1 MKDVLINHHSYFSKE
16 NIEKIKKDYKFSQN
30 RHIELLVWDFEIFAQ
45 MSAIHNDFVLKGG
58 AATQIYLEP
67 EKQRASRDIDFATT
81 LTKKEVEGVLEKI
94 RLKFESHKT
103 HEDHFKW
110 SIVPAPKDPAKT
122 IEDLDCYDIIVP
134 AFFGKPLGQT
144 NITELRIDAIHYKQI
159 PFVIKELK
167 EAKVF
172 GMPIKPFKIVSEG
185 SLIADKLLTLADHTI
200 GVFARNPE
208 KVESYLK
215 QLYDLTHL
223 IDKFITG
230 QQVQNDILETL
241 KKLTPLELKYK
252 GLSKSVEDVLKD
264 IVHSLEKRK
273 YVDYDSSEA
282 GIEFRGSIDDF
293 QGNYINNPESVP
305 SYEWAAR
312 IGRIQFI
319 AQLLLRRIEG
329 KLSETELGEILKRLK
344 NAEQKLADIKGDE
357 LKKVRAN
364 FMQYFKGEKSI
375 EKQLKNAFLK
385 RVLFG
390 IITQENAEELFKS
403 IGV

>member
-1 MKDVLINHHSYFSKE
+1 MKDVLINDHSYFSKE
-16 NIEKIKKDYKFSQN
+16 NIERIKKDYKFSQN
-30 RHIELLVWDFEIFAQ
+30 RHIELLLWDFEIFAQ
-45 MSAIHNDFVLKGG
+45 MSAIHNGFVLKGG

-67 EKQRASRDIDFATT
+67 EKQRTSRDIDFATT
-81 LTKKEVEGVLEKI
+81 LTKKEVEGVLEQI

-103 HEDHFKW
+103 NENHFKW
-110 SIVPAPKDPAKT
+110 SIVPPPKDRAKT
-122 IEDLDCYDIIVP
+122 IEDLDCYDVIVP
-134 AFFGKPLGQT
+134 TFFGKPIGET
-144 NITELRIDAIHYKQI
+144 NITVLRIDAIHYKQI
-159 PFVIKELK
+159 PFAIKELK

-223 IDKFITG
+223 IDTFIISL
-230 QQVQNDILETL
+230 QVQNDILETL
-241 KKLTPLELKYK
+241 KKLTPLELRYK

-264 IVHSLEKRK
+264 IADSLEKRK

-312 IGRIQFI
+312 IGRILFI
-319 AQLLLRRIEG
+319 VQLLLTRIEG

-344 NAEQKLADIKGDE
+344 NAEEKLADTKGDE
-357 LKKVRAN
+357 LKKVRTT
-364 FMQYFKGEKSI
+364 FMRYFKGEKSI
-375 EKQLKNAFLK
+375 EKQLKNALLK
-385 RVLFG
+385 RVFFG

>member
-1 MKDVLINHHSYFSKE
+1 MKDVLINNYSYFSKE

-30 RHIELLVWDFEIFAQ
+30 RHIELLLWDFEIFAQ
-45 MSAIHNDFVLKGG
+45 MSAIHDDFVLKGG

-81 LTKKEVEGVLEKI
+81 LTKKEVEDVLEKI

-103 HEDHFKW
+103 HEGHFKW

-122 IEDLDCYDIIVP
+122 IEDLNCYDIIVP
-134 AFFGKPLGQT
+134 TFFGKPLGNT
-144 NITELRIDAIHYKQI
+144 NNAELRIDAIRYKQI
-159 PFVIKELK
+159 PFAIKELK
-167 EAKVF
+167 QAKVF

-200 GVFARNPE
+200 GVLARDPE
-208 KVESYLK
+208 KAESYLK
-215 QLYDLTHL
+215 QLYDLIHL
-223 IDKFITG
+223 INKFITD

-241 KKLTPLELKYK
+241 KRLIPLELKYK
-252 GLSKSVEDVLKD
+252 GLLKSVEDVLRD
-264 IVHSLEKRK
+264 ITGSLEKRK
-273 YVDYDSSEA
+273 YIDYDSSKT
-282 GIEFRGSIDDF
+282 GIDFRESIDAF

-312 IGRIQFI
+312 IGMIHFI
-319 AQLLLRRIEG
+319 AQLLLSKIEG

-357 LKKVRAN
+357 LKKVRN
-364 FMQYFKGEKSI
+364 GLMQYFKGEKII
-375 EKQLKNAFLK
+375 EKQLKNAPLK
-385 RVLFG
+385 RVFFG
-390 IITQENAEELFKS
+390 IITQENAGEVFKS
-403 IGV
+403 IGA

>member
-1 MKDVLINHHSYFSKE
+1 MKNVLINNYFYFSRE
-16 NIEKIKKDYKFSQN
+16 SIEKIKKDYKFSQN

-81 LTKKEVEGVLEKI
+81 LTKKEVEEVLEKI
-94 RLKFESHKT
+94 RLKFETHKT
-103 HEDHFKW
+103 HDDHFKW
-110 SIVPAPKDPAKT
+110 RIVPAPKDPAKT
-122 IEDLDCYDIIVP
+122 IEDLDCYDVIVP
-134 AFFGKPLGQT
+134 TFFGKPIGQT

-172 GMPIKPFKIVSEG
+172 GMPVKPFKIVSEG
-185 SLIADKLLTLADHTI
+185 SLIADKLLTLADHTV

-223 IDKFITG
+223 IDKFIIS

-273 YVDYDSSEA
+273 YADYDSSET

-319 AQLLLRRIEG
+319 VQLLLTRIDG
-329 KLSETELGEILKRLK
+329 KFSGTELGEIIKRLK
-344 NAEQKLADIKGDE
+344 NAEQKLAAIKGDE
-357 LKKVRAN
+357 LKKVRTDL
-364 FMQYFKGEKSI
+364 MLYFKGEKSI
-375 EKQLKNAFLK
+375 KKQLKNALLK
-385 RVLFG
+385 RVFFG
-390 IITQENAEELFKS
+390 IITQENAEELFKM